1 MRTLFSGIW
10 CCLLKESEKICGD
23 EREGLQEDI
32 EDRKDMEVQLQSK
45 SSGVKKQWFLGSI
58 VHSANK
64 QKAFRTLNKNYNQ

>member
-1 MRTLFSGIW
+1 MN
-10 CCLLKESEKICGD
+10 EKGCKKT
-23 EREGLQEDI
+23 

-64 QKAFRTLNKNYNQ
+64 QKAFRTLNMNYNQ

>member
-1 MRTLFSGIW
+1 M
-10 CCLLKESEKICGD
+10 KKKYAAMNEKGCKKT
-23 EREGLQEDI
+23 

-64 QKAFRTLNKNYNQ
+64 QKAFRTLNMNYNQ